1 MAKFNSPR
9 PTIKTVNHE
18 GHAAYQMQAKEK
30 LVTQVLT
37 SFFNE
42 EKFYG
47 DNSGDILETLQEVI
61 RVDPE
66 FVSNL
71 AVFARREFNMRS
83 ISHVLTAYLAHAPEG
98 KPFVRSTV
106 KGVAVRGDDITEI
119 MSCYLNSFGKPIPN
133 SLKKGIGDVLK
144 TLDEY
149 SLAKYKGES
158 KSVKMRDLLCLCRPK
173 PQNGEQAEL
182 WSRCLEGKL
191 AIPETWE
198 TQLSARGNTKE
209 VWEDLING
217 GKVGYMALLRNLRNI
232 IKAHPDNLDKV
243 YEKLRDPAAVRK
255 SKQLPFRYLSA
266 YKTLKDECLGSSKTY
281 DVLEDALDASIAN
294 LPKLPGK
301 TVIAIDIS
309 GSMSDPV
316 STKSNV
322 RCYEIAMLLG
332 LIANRICDDAIVYT
346 FNNGVYNITVPKRIS
361 ILNEV
366 SKARCYG
373 GTYMELPF
381 AAVIDQKVKADRIII
396 LSDNECNSS
405 WRGTV
410 QSYADQ
416 YRHKTGNDIWV
427 HAIDLQGYGTQQ
439 FHGPKTNV
447 IAGWSEKVFDFILLA
462 EEGVGSLEKKISE
475 YTW

>member
-9 PTIKTVNHE
+9 PTIRTTNRE
-18 GHAAYQMQAKEK
+18 GHVAYSMSDKSK
-30 LVTQVLT
+30 LITQVLT

-47 DNSGDILETLQEVI
+47 DNSDDILETLDRVI
-61 RVDPE
+61 KADPE

-83 ISHVLTAYLAHAPEG
+83 ISHVLTAHLAHEPEG
-98 KPFVRSTV
+98 KPFVRQTV
-106 KGVAVRGDDITEI
+106 KGVAVRADDITEI
-119 MSCYLNSFGKPIPN
+119 MSYYLATFGKPIPN

-149 SLAKYKGES
+149 SLAKYKGDS

-173 PQNGEQAEL
+173 PETAAQAAL
-182 WSRCLEGKL
+182 WKRCIEGTM

-198 TQLSARGNTKE
+198 TQLSARGNKKE
-209 VWEDLING
+209 VWEDLIR
-217 GKVGYMALLRNLRNI
+217 GKKLGYMAMMRNLRNI
-232 IKAHPDNLDKV
+232 IKADPENLNDV
-243 YEKLRDPAAVRK
+243 YDKLRDPVAVK
-255 SKQLPFRYLSA
+255 NSKQLPFRFLSA
-266 YKTLKDECLGSSKTY
+266 YKALQNESLGTSKTY
-281 DVLEDALDASIAN
+281 DVLEDALEASISN
-294 LPKLPGK
+294 LPKIPGK

-316 STKSNV
+316 SAKSDV

-332 LIANRICDDAIVYT
+332 LIANRICDDAVVYT
-346 FNNGVYNITVPKRIS
+346 FNDGVSNVTVSRRIS

-366 SKARCYG
+366 SKSRCRG

-381 AAVIDQKVKADRIII
+381 NAMIQQKIKADRIII

-416 YRHKTGNDIWV
+416 YRRLTGNDIWV

-439 FHGPKTNV
+439 FHGPKTNI

-462 EEGVGSLEKKISE
+462 EEDVGSLEKKISE